1 MLLLYVYS
9 TLNIEE
15 EFTSSPLWSSKT
27 NSILIWVS
35 IKHHLITLWVQTK
48 PNLSYTFCQIFAY
61 YDVGGGSGV
70 QNCKA
75 CLQFQVLLSSSE
87 IANLAKERVYI
98 WHQNHFAQQK
108 IVSLEW
114 ARMSPRV

>member
-1 MLLLYVYS
+1 MTQYRFGS
-9 TLNIEE
+9 PKTP
-15 EFTSSPLWSSKT
+15 FDHSFRATSSGR
-27 NSILIWVS
+27 VR
-35 IKHHLITLWVQTK
+35 WVQSK

-61 YDVGGGSGV
+61 YDVAGGGV